1 MCAALATLLT
11 VLSTAS
17 YRFIWATT
25 LLAPDTFVW
34 LTQAIGWLP
43 GLAGFPLPDAAT
55 VLASDGV
62 QTLPAAAQVQWSL
75 WLIGV
80 VVVYGVLPRLA
91 AALLCLVVLRRR
103 LAGLRID
110 PALPGHAALRD
121 RLEPAVVSTG
131 LDRPVDPLH
140 EPRLSAPAP
149 AGLDGRPV
157 LLALE
162 LPTDLPWPPATTPA
176 GIQIAGRTRARN
188 AAASSTRW
196 PTPPPRAP
204 DRLRRPPDAGPG
216 HAHADRRTGRARSD
230 ARLAAAA
237 RARGWSGARAAV
249 ARAARGAGPARA
261 GRAGGIRQRAGLA
274 GDRTWLIP

>member
-176 GIQIAGRTRARN
+176 GIQIAGRLDTREN

-196 PTPPPRAP
+196 PTPPPRA
-204 DRLRRPPDAGPG
+204 
-216 HAHADRRTGRARSD
+216 S
-230 ARLAAAA
+230 
-237 RARGWSGARAAV
+237 
-249 ARAARGAGPARA
+249 
-261 GRAGGIRQRAGLA
+261 
-274 GDRTWLIP
+274 

>member
-1 MCAALATLLT
+1 MGHAQLARGPDTALAPQALLNLLARAALRWLFGSISHLLWLTGLCAALATLLT

-80 VVVYGVLPRLA
+80 VVVYGVLPGWPPRCCAWSCCGAGSPACASTRA
-91 AALLCLVVLRRR
+91 ARPRRAAR
-103 LAGLRID
+103 PAGTRRGLHR
-110 PALPGHAALRD
+110 PG
-121 RLEPAVVSTG
+121 PS
-131 LDRPVDPLH
+131 VDPLH

-162 LPTDLPWPPATTPA
+162 LPTDLPWPPATTPPASRSPA
-176 GIQIAGRTRARN
+176 GSTRARN

-196 PTPPPRAP
+196 PTPPPRA
-204 DRLRRPPDAGPG
+204 
-216 HAHADRRTGRARSD
+216 S
-230 ARLAAAA
+230 
-237 RARGWSGARAAV
+237 
-249 ARAARGAGPARA
+249 
-261 GRAGGIRQRAGLA
+261 
-274 GDRTWLIP
+274 

>member
-43 GLAGFPLPDAAT
+43 GVAGFPPPDAAT

-80 VVVYGVLPRLA
+80 VVVYGVLPRLV
-91 AALLCLVVLRRR
+91 AALLCLVVRRR
-103 LAGLRID
+103 LAGLD
-110 PALPGHAALRD
+110 PPRCPATPSCATGWNL
-121 RLEPAVVSTG
+121 AVVSTG

-162 LPTDLPWPPATTPA
+162 LPNDLPCRRPQRPPASRSPA
-176 GIQIAGRTRARN
+176 DSTRARN

-196 PTPPPRAP
+196 PTPPPRA
-204 DRLRRPPDAGPG
+204 
-216 HAHADRRTGRARSD
+216 S
-230 ARLAAAA
+230 
-237 RARGWSGARAAV
+237 
-249 ARAARGAGPARA
+249 
-261 GRAGGIRQRAGLA
+261 
-274 GDRTWLIP
+274 

>member
-162 LPTDLPWPPATTPA
+162 LPTDLPWPPATTPPASRSPA
-176 GIQIAGRTRARN
+176 GSTRARN

-196 PTPPPRAP
+196 PTPPPRA
-204 DRLRRPPDAGPG
+204 
-216 HAHADRRTGRARSD
+216 S
-230 ARLAAAA
+230 
-237 RARGWSGARAAV
+237 
-249 ARAARGAGPARA
+249 
-261 GRAGGIRQRAGLA
+261 
-274 GDRTWLIP
+274 